1 MDTPHSDFAAVLV
14 QDLQQESRKLL
25 PDSACPTAVLS
36 TRSDGQVVR
45 LDLTPFEAQ
54 PQPCDA
60 QHYFA
65 SVRDAT
71 DLFSAYDAA
80 KAAVHWEWQHPKA
93 AASVHPYAEQFLSQ
107 LLSAARA
114 SLTGP
119 EAVRI
124 AALVAG
130 LDVYAA
136 VKTVE
141 SLLNGPVDRLLLQL
155 AEQHGWSVILDHLAI
170 RCGSEA
176 NDAAHRVAQLLCKD
190 FAYCAPQLAEEVS
203 YRFDDGWNAYPLYK
217 ILENGQVIRLFVDES
232 SRGHARQIIQH
243 WNYVYGFTPHHMALR
258 AIRPTPQGWQAVPLA
273 EIIQHFAAHGASTMT
288 PTGDYTEGLLEQVFT
303 QPSHTPDIPA
313 SILER
318 LTELGG
324 DHDLSTIIRNGK
336 LTELVS
342 RREMKPAFAEMFF
355 GLYGIEYRPTDPCQ
369 SAPLYPYFLPAQA
382 AHVIRSSIQ
391 AGNALH

>member
-1 MDTPHSDFAAVLV
+1 MDTPHSDFATALV

-25 PDSACPTAVLS
+25 PDDACPTALLS
-36 TRSDGQVVR
+36 RRADGELVR

-71 DLFSAYDAA
+71 DLFCAYEAA
-80 KAAVHWEWQHPKA
+80 KASVHWEWQHPKA
-93 AASVHPYAEQFLSQ
+93 AASVHPYAEQFLQ
-107 LLSAARA
+107 RLLASARVEL
-114 SLTGP
+114 SGP

-141 SLLNGPVDRLLLQL
+141 SLLNSRVDRLLLEI
-155 AEQHGWSVILDHLAI
+155 AEEQAWNVTLDHLAI

-176 NDAAHRVAQLLCKD
+176 NDAARRVAQLLCKD
-190 FAYCAPQLAEEVS
+190 FSYCAPRLANEVS
-203 YRFDDGWNAYPLYK
+203 YRFDEGWDAYPLYK

-232 SRGHARQIIQH
+232 SAGHTQQIIQH

-258 AIRPTPQGWQAVPLA
+258 AVRPTPVGWQAVGLT
-273 EIIQHFAAHGASTMT
+273 EIMRRFEEKGAATMT
-288 PTGDYTEGLLEQVFT
+288 PTGDYTDGLLEQVFT
-303 QPSHTPDIPA
+303 QPSLNDDIPDT
-313 SILER
+313 ILER
-318 LTELGG
+318 LAALGG
-324 DHDLSTIIRNGK
+324 EQDLRAVIRNGK

-342 RREMKPAFAEMFF
+342 RREMKQSFAEMFF
-355 GLYGIEYRPTDPCQ
+355 GLYGVEYRPTDPCQ
-369 SAPLYPYFLPAQA
+369 SAPLFPYFLPAQA
-382 AHVIRSSIQ
+382 AHVIRTSEQVESS
-391 AGNALH
+391 LH